1 MTAINQHLADASA
14 HVPLWYF
21 RAVARSNVEILKSVL
36 QAFNDG
42 RLDEVRRSCS
52 PDVKYTIRGRG
63 PLAGTYEGVDAFT
76 DALGRVKQL
85 TDGTMAAEPQVLL
98 AGDEVIMMY
107 ARVTGRRADGR
118 TYDNFQAYLYRFRD
132 RLLIEG
138 QTIPVDQHAFDSFT
152 S

>member
-1 MTAINQHLADASA
+1 VDRT
-14 HVPLWYF
+14 
-21 RAVARSNVEILKSVL
+21 NVEILKSVL
-36 QAFNDG
+36 RAFNEG
-42 RLDEVRRSCS
+42 RLDEVKRSCS
-52 PDVKYTIRGRG
+52 PDVTYTIRGRG
-63 PLAGTYEGVDAFT
+63 PLAGTYEGADAFV

-85 TDGTMAAEPQVLL
+85 TDATMAAEPQVVL
-98 AGDEVIMMY
+98 ADDEAMMMY

-132 RLLIEG
+132 GLLIEG